1 MASYNI
7 SITGKRRS
15 KNNAKNNVRRPSA
28 AVKRTSTLGSED
40 QKEEEEES
48 MQPKNISSTGEIQL
62 AMYGGETAYTSS
74 SKKTR
79 KIRMVRTL
87 PV

>member
-48 MQPKNISSTGEIQL
+48 MQPKNTSTGDIQL

-74 SKKTR
+74 SKKTQ